1 MLRFGNMNERNKIL
15 YDFFKSLMLFFATMS
30 VGLIAYIYISSD
42 YNMLP
47 IFATFIFLF
56 LVVVFAFIALD
67 YANKLE

>member
-15 YDFFKSLMLFFATMS
+15 YDFFKSLMLFFATIS
-30 VGLIAYIYISSD
+30 AGLIAYIYTSSN

>member
-1 MLRFGNMNERNKIL
+1 MNERNKIL
-15 YDFFKSLMLFFATMS
+15 YDFFKSLMLFFATIS
-30 VGLIAYIYISSD
+30 AGLIAYIYTSSD

>member
-1 MLRFGNMNERNKIL
+1 MNERNKTL
-15 YDFFKSLMLFFATMS
+15 YDFFKSLMLFFATIS
-30 VGLIAYIYISSD
+30 AGLIAYIYTSND

-56 LVVVFAFIALD
+56 LVVIFAFIALD

>member
-15 YDFFKSLMLFFATMS
+15 YDFFKSLMLFFATIS
-30 VGLIAYIYISSD
+30 AGLIAYIYTSSD